1 MIQRM
6 LINPSIINPQLAL
19 LNPIY
24 STLNDAIKIKR
35 KIYVPLTTTF
45 NYIGLLIGP
54 KGLNQKLLEE
64 KTGCK
69 ILVRGKGI

>member
-6 LINPSIINPQLAL
+6 LNNPSIINPQLAL

-24 STLNDAIKIKR
+24 STLNDATKIKR

-45 NYIGLLIGP
+45 NYTGLLIGP
-54 KGLNQKLLEE
+54 KGQN
-64 KTGCK
+64 
-69 ILVRGKGI
+69 